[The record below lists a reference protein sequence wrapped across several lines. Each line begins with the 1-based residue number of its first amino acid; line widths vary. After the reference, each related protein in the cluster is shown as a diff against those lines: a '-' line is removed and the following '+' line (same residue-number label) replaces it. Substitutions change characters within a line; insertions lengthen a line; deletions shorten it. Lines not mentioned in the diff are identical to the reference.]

1 MQATLADSAVY
12 VRFLRKRVLELELE
26 QSRHTAKTLLGQQG
40 AGSTAQQEG
49 ARAIRLSTCRR
60 RRRHALPYRQGWLL
74 GGSAQRSYIITPQG
88 RERRLM
94 CAEQLGECK

>member
-40 AGSTAQQEG
+40 SGPTAQQEG
-49 ARAIRLSTCRR
+49 AWAIRLSTCGR
-60 RRRHALPYRQGWLL
+60 RRRHALP
-74 GGSAQRSYIITPQG
+74 
-88 RERRLM
+88 
-94 CAEQLGECK
+94 